1 MAEREAKWDSV
12 SDTCMFVVVG
22 LRNNASDKR
31 WTTERMNTVFTRD
44 VHIYSVDAKNE
55 QWHSAHYTVRRTH
68 SSRRMKECTIFMWL
82 PDCQRMLN
90 ICASDKVDIGCG
102 MLDF

>member
-1 MAEREAKWDSV
+1 MAERGAKWDSV

-55 QWHSAHYTVRRTH
+55 QWHSEHYTVRRTQH
-68 SSRRMKECTIFMWL
+68 PKNERMHHIYV
-82 PDCQRMLN
+82 
-90 ICASDKVDIGCG
+90 AS
-102 MLDF
+102 